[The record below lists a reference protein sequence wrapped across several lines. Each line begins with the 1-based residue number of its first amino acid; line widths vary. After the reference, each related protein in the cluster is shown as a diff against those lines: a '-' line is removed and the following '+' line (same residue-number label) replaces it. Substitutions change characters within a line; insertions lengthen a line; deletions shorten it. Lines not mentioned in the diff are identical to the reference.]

1 MILIADFQA
10 VLMLR
15 VMEIMK
21 QVELLLDLASKTF
34 TGVMASFKLFS
45 CGKINIFA
53 VRLNASPLY
62 LFWERFVPP
71 GSIFWL
77 LPVHSISH
85 KLKLIKNYFKPFFF
99 Q

>member
-21 QVELLLDLASKTF
+21 EVELLLDLASKTF
-34 TGVMASFKLFS
+34 TGVMALFKLFS
-45 CGKINIFA
+45 CGKIYILA

-62 LFWERFVPP
+62 LFWEGFVRLAAYF
-71 GSIFWL
+71 GSSLFIQF
-77 LPVHSISH
+77 
-85 KLKLIKNYFKPFFF
+85 LIN
-99 Q
+99 QN

>member
-45 CGKINIFA
+45 CGKIYVLV

-62 LFWERFVPP
+62 LFWEGFVPLAAYF
-71 GSIFWL
+71 GSSLFIQF
-77 LPVHSISH
+77 
-85 KLKLIKNYFKPFFF
+85 LIN
-99 Q
+99 QN